1 MLRISKITD
10 YGTLVLTHMASM
22 PEHLFSASDLA
33 ATLGL
38 GVPTV
43 SKVLKLLGHHD
54 LVLSVRGL
62 HGGYRLGRPPEQISV
77 AEIVDALEDK
87 PFGLTECSASS
98 GVCSIETSC
107 RIRANW
113 QRINV
118 VVRGALEDV
127 TLAEMV
133 RPVPIECVIKPRTN
147 DAELP
152 TRPRRQK

>member
-43 SKVLKLLGHHD
+43 SKVLKLLGHHG

-62 HGGYRLGRPPEQISV
+62 HGGYRLGRAADQISV
-77 AEIVDALEDK
+77 AQIVDALEDK

-98 GVCSIETSC
+98 GVCSIEASC

-133 RPVPIECVIKPRTN
+133 RPVPIPCAIKPRLT
-147 DAELP
+147 DAEQAAP
-152 TRPRRQK
+152 VRRQT